1 MSTPMIVLL
10 VTLAVLIIVMVVLY
24 FLGKRMQKKKE
35 EQDEQMAAV
44 AQTIPLLV
52 IDKRKM
58 KLSESGLPQAV
69 LDQTPKMMRRSKMP
83 VVKAK
88 VGPKVTTF
96 LCDAEIF
103 EQIPVKQ
110 QIKAT
115 VSGLYITGIK
125 GMRGP
130 LETVPRKKGFMAKIR
145 EKAGM

>member
-1 MSTPMIVLL
+1 MSPVMIVLL
-10 VTLAVLIIVMVVLY
+10 VILAVLIVAAVVLY
-24 FLGKRMQKKKE
+24 FLGKKMMKKKE
-35 EQDEQMAAV
+35 EQDAQMAAV

-52 IDKRKM
+52 IDKKKM
-58 KLSESGLPQAV
+58 KLSESGLPQAI

-103 EQIPVKQ
+103 DQIPVKQ

-130 LETVPRKKGFMAKIR
+130 LETVPKKKGFMAKLK

>member
-1 MSTPMIVLL
+1 MSTPMIVFL
-10 VTLAVLIIVMVVLY
+10 VILAVLIVVMVVLY
-24 FLGKRMQKKKE
+24 FLGKKMQKRKE
-35 EQDEQMAAV
+35 EQDAQMAAV

-52 IDKRKM
+52 IDKK
-58 KLSESGLPQAV
+58 KLKLTESGLPQAV

-88 VGPKVTTF
+88 VGPKVMTF

-115 VSGLYITGIK
+115 VSGLYITGINAI
-125 GMRGP
+125 RGP
-130 LETVPRKKGFMAKIR
+130 LETVPHKKSFMAHLK
-145 EKAGM
+145 

>member
-1 MSTPMIVLL
+1 MSTPVIVLL
-10 VTLAVLIIVMVVLY
+10 VILAVLIVALVVLY
-24 FLGKRMQKKKE
+24 FMGKKMQKRKE
-35 EQDEQMAAV
+35 EQDAQMAAV
-44 AQTIPLLV
+44 AQTIPMLV
-52 IDKRKM
+52 IDKKKM
-58 KLSESGLPQAV
+58 KLSESGLPQAI
-69 LDQTPKMMRRSKMP
+69 LEQTPKMMRRSKMP
-83 VVKAK
+83 IVKAK

-96 LCDAEIF
+96 LCETEIF

-130 LETVPRKKGFMAKIR
+130 LETVPRKKGFMAKLK